1 MGSQNHR
8 PQFVLLL
15 PPEFLQKLPIPRP
28 IAELLTKERSA
39 TATLFSPLGKFWH
52 VTLVRDGDNRL
63 YFDNGWREFSQA
75 HELVAGDF
83 VLFRYEGNM
92 VFKAKVFNTSGCCKL
107 RGKIVHGVSKRSS
120 GETKDENRDDI
131 RSYDQHGTE
140 EPRTPPGFSAKKKSV
155 ENENSAPCPPHFEK
169 IMRSCNVSG
178 NVRRRL
184 FLSVPKSF
192 HSSFGLLRREIVLK
206 DPKKR
211 SWPVTLWNGKS
222 ESRIHRGWREFA
234 VGNNLEE
241 GDKCIFQLISS
252 GEMRVLIRKRCCA

>member
-1 MGSQNHR
+1 MVLRIIG
-8 PQFVLLL
+8 PFVLLL

-28 IAELLTKERSA
+28 IAELLTKKRNA

-52 VTLVRDGDNRL
+52 ITLVRDGDDRL

-92 VFKAKVFNTSGCCKL
+92 VFKAKVFDTSGCRKL
-107 RGKIVHGVSKRSS
+107 R
-120 GETKDENRDDI
+120 DDQQ
-131 RSYDQHGTE
+131 DTE

-178 NVRRRL
+178 NIRRRL
-184 FLSVPKSF
+184 CLSVPMSF
-192 HSSFGLLRREIVLK
+192 RSSYGLLRREIVLK

-211 SWPVTLWNGKS
+211 SWPVTLWNGKRD
-222 ESRIHRGWREFA
+222 SRIHRGWREFA